1 MKNLTENLASPGKLN
16 CSMGDLQQILAMNRS
31 LYEKYQEK
39 MPIVKEFVMGY
50 RWMMVSD
57 TKDRLSLCLRVGQE
71 KSVEQYETILRGLMG
86 KPADVC
92 LEELFAQNDPELR
105 TIATVLTNLMSKP
118 FNREDRLADRG
129 ILRTAGLHF
138 PYDVSGKKVGIVGY
152 GLYNN
157 FFLGKCAEFHAF
169 DLRRSRDILSLRIG
183 EETRMYPEGIYWHL
197 GQDALEFPE
206 VLEQLDIIIMTGCT
220 IVNGTYQDILRACR
234 HAELRGIYGPSAE
247 LAPEYL
253 FDLGYNYIFSA
264 SVRDKEDYLKATFDP
279 LPQGND
285 LSYMDIYEL
294 KCKP

>member
-1 MKNLTENLASPGKLN
+1 MKNLTEKLSPSVNLKD
-16 CSMGDLQQILAMNRS
+16 SMGDLQQVLSINRG
-31 LYEKYQEK
+31 LYENYREE

-71 KSVEQYETILRGLMG
+71 KSAGQYEAILRGLMG

-92 LEELFAQNDPELR
+92 LEELFEQNDPELR

-129 ILRTAGLHF
+129 ILRSAGLHF

-169 DLRRSRDILSLRIG
+169 DLRPSRDILSLRIG
-183 EETRMYPEGIYWHL
+183 EETRMYPEGIHWHL
-197 GQDALEFPE
+197 GQNALDFPE

-220 IVNGTYQDILRACR
+220 IVNGTYQNILRACK
-234 HAELRGIYGPSAE
+234 HAEIRGIYGPSAE
-247 LAPEYL
+247 MAPEYL
-253 FDLGYNYIFSA
+253 FDLGYNYVFSA
-264 SVRDKEDYLKATFDP
+264 SVRDKEVYLSATFDP

-285 LSYMDIYEL
+285 LSYMDVYEL
-294 KCKP
+294 RRES